1 MDVFDH
7 DHSLCIVCDILVSSS
22 LVVHPASGLY
32 VIIYLLSRYHHFVEC
47 QYHRLYLRQK
57 MVMQPVTLGNR
68 VF

>member
-7 DHSLCIVCDILVSSS
+7 DHSLCICDISTSP
-22 LVVHPASGLY
+22 VHPASELHM
-32 VIIYLLSRYHHFVEC
+32 VIYLLSRYHRFVEC

-57 MVMQPVTLGNR
+57 MVMQPVTLGNW

>member
-7 DHSLCIVCDILVSSS
+7 DHSLCIRDISTS
-22 LVVHPASGLY
+22 LVHPASELY

-47 QYHRLYLRQK
+47 QHHRLYLRQK
-57 MVMQPVTLGNR
+57 MVMQPVTFGNR

>member
-7 DHSLCIVCDILVSSS
+7 DHSLCICDISTS
-22 LVVHPASGLY
+22 LVYPASELY
-32 VIIYLLSRYHHFVEC
+32 VFIYLLSRYHHFVEC